1 MYVLSEVTGYG
12 CLDHF
17 LEGEVYT
24 TSWEVLRDI
33 IDHEDCQDILLDI
46 GMPVAHNSVFYNCR
60 VICRNRKILLIR
72 PKMSLAND
80 GNFREMR
87 YFTPWMRVRGYDD
100 HMLPPSMSSITG
112 QRSVRFGDMNI
123 QALDTILGVESCEE
137 LFTADAPHIRQG
149 LAGVEIFTNSSGS
162 HHQLRKLQLRIEL
175 IREGTRKSGGVY
187 LYANQQYVLS

>member
-1 MYVLSEVTGYG
+1 
-12 CLDHF
+12 
-17 LEGEVYT
+17 
-24 TSWEVLRDI
+24 
-33 IDHEDCQDILLDI
+33 
-46 GMPVAHNSVFYNCR
+46 MPVAHNSVFYNCR

-87 YFTPWMRVRGYDD
+87 YFTPWMRTRESDD
-100 HMLPPSMSSITG
+100 HMLPHAIWAVTK
-112 QRSVRFGDMNI
+112 QRSVKFGDMNI
-123 QALDTILGVESCEE
+123 QALDTVLGIESCEE

-162 HHQLRKLQLRIEL
+162 HHQLRKLQLRIGL

-187 LYANQQYVLS
+187 LYANQQYVIFSSYQSSIPAHETCLSTRESF